1 MASIGQATAT
11 VSELSGGADLSALL
25 VGARIFQDKFP
36 LATLTHFGAFMTT
49 YELCKGV
56 PESGIELKQLQAYLA
71 TGRHRETP
79 MPKSTFSRIIRT
91 LSVNEGAFSYTSRD
105 KGFGLIEIFKLDQR
119 SKAVRITKDG
129 HDLVKEMTDAG
140 LIVHERE
147 YFNHMIDTIADNNEY
162 QQSEEYQKMR
172 ELFNSGLKWEEVEE
186 RFQEWKDANPDKVYT
201 RRGDYNIDMPVPEGV
216 TSKWLE
222 KYNNLDSDAQRKAM
236 LEQAGIFAD
245 DTMQRL
251 ISVARPTKRKGTISF
266 TLSRDM
272 TKNKEL
278 QRRVLQFVQRA
289 REMEQLKEVN
299 WNMKTFTAGFDVK
312 GQDVT
317 LTAPKLSRLAAEQA
331 VGRGVRRD
339 VAEHDAQQVKELRVE
354 NQALRSDV
362 DELKAMVQKL
372 MHQKVSE

>member
-11 VSELSGGADLSALL
+11 VSELAGGADLSALL